1 MSTTDSH
8 GGKSRLPFV
17 GRDAELEAIG
27 LALREIRDHGKART
41 LHITGPRGCGKTR
54 LLTEATDRARTEF
67 TVAAVVQQDQPVRAV
82 LAQAVRGM
90 HGLRGWKA
98 ARGADWIGRGGDLLA
113 ALGPIGNAAHRLG
126 IGVGWWGRDRWRMVQ
141 RSIADAAKV
150 CAEAGKPLMLAIDE
164 PDGRPF
170 AERVGALAAVS
181 HAYNARADGGLLLLT
196 AGLPRWITRMRA
208 DVESAGAAT
217 TVLRRRTAL
226 ALDPLDGD
234 ECAVGFEEVGSAL
247 GIEAPAAKPVANALA
262 NAAQGFPELLE
273 AARDALEDAA
283 RRGGPV
289 TEAIALEAVAR
300 EQEQLYQRAIDWA
313 RRFGGERSV
322 GTDNR
327 GYAFISMLACLADP
341 DGRIAGEDAKRASR
355 AAEAWPG
362 AGAPMAAIVDEGL
375 ALWNG
380 FPGGNEFS
388 AEWRFLMPSLAQRLR
403 EREELAL
410 GEDGK
415 SPGVAEVNRV
425 IAERKAARRKGRGA
439 PCHEAM
445 QRYARMAREGPKQHV
460 RFGGERVSLGEA
472 PNREWRRA
480 WGGP

>member
-1 MSTTDSH
+1 MNTTDLH
-8 GGKSRLPFV
+8 GGRGRLPFV

-67 TVAAVVQQDQPVRAV
+67 TVAAVVQQDQRIREV
-82 LAQAVRGM
+82 LAQAMRGM

-98 ARGADWIGRGGDLLA
+98 AQGADWIERGSDLLA

-126 IGVGWWGRDRWRMVQ
+126 SGMAWWGRDRWRMVQ
-141 RSIADAAKV
+141 RSIADAAKI
-150 CAEAGKPLMLAIDE
+150 CAEAGKPLVLAIDE

-181 HAYNARADGGLLLLT
+181 HVYNARADGGFLLLT

-226 ALDPLDGD
+226 ALDPLDMRQ
-234 ECAVGFEEVGSAL
+234 CAAGFEEVGSAL
-247 GIEAPAAKPVANALA
+247 GFGAPIAKSVAKALA
-262 NAAQGFPELLE
+262 DATQGFPELLE
-273 AARDALEDAA
+273 AARDALEDAV
-283 RRGGPV
+283 RRGGAV
-289 TEAIALEAVAR
+289 TETIALEAVAR

-322 GTDNR
+322 GTDDR

-355 AAEAWPG
+355 AAETWPG
-362 AGAPMAAIVDEGL
+362 AGTPMAAIVDEGL
-375 ALWNG
+375 ALWKG
-380 FPGGNEFS
+380 FPGGNEFA

-403 EREELAL
+403 EREALAL
-410 GEDGK
+410 GEDDR
-415 SPGVAEVNRV
+415 SPGVAEVNHV
-425 IAERKAARRKGRGA
+425 IAEREAERQGGRGA
-439 PCHEAM
+439 RYHEAM
-445 QRYARMAREGPKQHV
+445 QRYARMAREGPKQHA
-460 RFGGERVSLGEA
+460 RFGGERIPLGER
-472 PNREWRRA
+472 PNRA
-480 WGGP
+480 

>member
-1 MSTTDSH
+1 MSTTDPH

-54 LLTEATDRARTEF
+54 LLTEATDRARAEF
-67 TVAAVVQQDQPVRAV
+67 TVAAVVQQDQRVREG
-82 LAQAVRGM
+82 LAQAMREM

-98 ARGADWIGRGGDLLA
+98 ARGADWIERGSDLLA
-113 ALGPIGNAAHRLG
+113 ALGPVGNATHRLG
-126 IGVGWWGRDRWRMVQ
+126 SGMAWWGRDRWRVVQ
-141 RSIADAAKV
+141 RSIADAAKI
-150 CAEAGKPLMLAIDE
+150 CADAGKPLVLAVDE

-181 HAYNARADGGLLLLT
+181 HAYNAKADGGFLLLT

-226 ALDPLDGD
+226 ALDPLDVD
-234 ECAVGFEEVGSAL
+234 ECAAGFKEVASAL
-247 GIEAPAAKPVANALA
+247 GLEAPIAQPVANTLA
-262 NAAQGFPELLE
+262 DATQGFPELLE
-273 AARDALEDAA
+273 AAHDALKDAA
-283 RRGGPV
+283 RRGGGPV
-289 TEAIALEAVAR
+289 TESIALEAVAR
-300 EQEQLYQRAIDWA
+300 EQEQLYRRAIDWA
-313 RRFGGERSV
+313 RRFGGDRSV
-322 GTDNR
+322 GTDDR
-327 GYAFISMLACLADP
+327 GYAFISMLACLAGL
-341 DGRIAGEDAKRASR
+341 DGRVAGEDARRASR

-375 ALWNG
+375 ALWEG
-380 FPGGNEFS
+380 FPGGHEFA

-403 EREELAL
+403 EREALAL

-415 SPGVAEVNRV
+415 SPSVAEVNHV
-425 IAERKAARRKGRGA
+425 IAEREEARREGRGA
-439 PCHEAM
+439 GYHEAM
-445 QRYARMAREGPKQHV
+445 QRYARMAREGPDQHV
-460 RFGGERVSLGEA
+460 QFGGERIALGTR
-472 PNREWRRA
+472 PDRE
-480 WGGP
+480 